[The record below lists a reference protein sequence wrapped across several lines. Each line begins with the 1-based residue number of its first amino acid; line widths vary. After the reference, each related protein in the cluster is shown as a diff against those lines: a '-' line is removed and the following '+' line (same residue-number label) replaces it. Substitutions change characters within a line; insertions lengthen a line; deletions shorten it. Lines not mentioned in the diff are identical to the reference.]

1 MATPSSE
8 TSNVHDDT
16 PQPVHN
22 GNRKEDEV
30 DDSCCWCCGEG
41 DDKFEGEWDVPK
53 EVAFCKWFGTQIVDF
68 REAKWP
74 ERVYEHTVKVKARTA
89 CGYVKVRS
97 SVRRFR
103 SHSHLSHVSRQ
114 YSCACRH
121 THTHTPQ
128 TATTTLSASNT
139 PLRSAQFPADTHRN
153 HPLSHNHVVVSRL

>member
-121 THTHTPQ
+121 THTHTSPPTSLPVPHRAAPKTQ
-128 TATTTLSASNT
+128 TPSHPATSHPTLSI
-139 PLRSAQFPADTHRN
+139 DYC
-153 HPLSHNHVVVSRL
+153 SR